1 MQSDTVLVQFDPL
14 HDFVARVFAAAGF
27 SPEHAKLEADVLTWA
42 NLRGVESHGVFR
54 IPSYVAAIRSGTINP
69 SPNVHVVQT
78 RGASSIVE
86 ADRAAGAVGMTFAM
100 EHAVSLAREHAVG
113 WALVR
118 NTTHTGPMGYYA
130 RIAADHGMI
139 GMVTSAS
146 KPLMAYYGTRV
157 PTLSTNP
164 LAIAVPR
171 SDGTPITFDM
181 ATSAIAWGK
190 LTQAQRSGTALP
202 DDVALD
208 DDGRVTTDPAQ
219 ARVPLP
225 LAGAKGA
232 GLSLMFECLTS
243 LLAGAPLIA
252 PALAGTTDEHSPWQH
267 GLAIAVDVA
276 AFIDRDQFEDSAATL
291 ADAVKQQPRAEGFD
305 QIYAPGERGDTVL
318 AERRRDGIPVP
329 RNQWNA
335 LVEVADSLGVEAPLT

>member
-1 MQSDTVLVQFDPL
+1 MQSDTVLIQFDPL

-27 SPEHAKLEADVLTWA
+27 SPEHASLEADVLTWA

-54 IPSYVAAIRSGTINP
+54 IPSYIAAIRSGGINP
-69 SPNVHVVQT
+69 RPDIQVVQA

-86 ADRAAGAVGMTFAM
+86 ADRAAGAVAMTFGM
-100 EHAVSLAREHAVG
+100 EHAVEIARQHAIG

-130 RIAADHGMI
+130 RIAADRGMI
-139 GMVTSAS
+139 GLVTSAS
-146 KPLMAYYGTRV
+146 KPLMAYYGTSV

-171 SDGTPITFDM
+171 SDDNPITFDM

-208 DDGRVTTDPAQ
+208 ANGRVTTDPAE

-225 LAGAKGA
+225 LAGAKGS

-252 PALAGTTDEHSPWQH
+252 PALAGSTDEHSPWQH
-267 GLAIAVDVA
+267 GLAMAVDIA
-276 AFIDRDQFEDSAATL
+276 AFTDVDRYADSATAL
-291 ADAVKQQPRAEGFD
+291 AEAVKQQPRADGFD
-305 QIYAPGERGDTVL
+305 EILVPGERGDAVL
-318 AERRRDGIPVP
+318 TERRHNGVPVP

-335 LVEVADSLGVEAPLT
+335 LVEVADSLGVEPPGV